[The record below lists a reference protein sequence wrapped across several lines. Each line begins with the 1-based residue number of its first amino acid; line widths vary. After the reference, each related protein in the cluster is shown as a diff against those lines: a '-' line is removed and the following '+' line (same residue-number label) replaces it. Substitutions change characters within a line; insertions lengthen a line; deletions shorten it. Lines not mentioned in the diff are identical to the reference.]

1 MTRPELPSVIS
12 ARLREA
18 LQIDAYRRDGVDMS
32 PAAVT
37 ERLRDAAEM
46 STLCLELV
54 AVGAR
59 SR

>member
-1 MTRPELPSVIS
+1 MIS

-18 LQIDAYRRDGVDMS
+18 LQIDAYRCDGVDMS
-32 PAAVT
+32 PVAVT

-54 AVGAR
+54 AAGAR